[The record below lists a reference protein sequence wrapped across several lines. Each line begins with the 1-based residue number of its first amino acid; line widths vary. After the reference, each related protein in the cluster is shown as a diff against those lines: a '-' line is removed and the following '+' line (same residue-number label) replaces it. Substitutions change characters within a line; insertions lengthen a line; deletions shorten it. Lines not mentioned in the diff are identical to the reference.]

1 MDNLTDLVIAQII
14 EDIEVGDFTAIE
26 ELLKN
31 VPTKYLI
38 GFLSETVEG
47 KGY

>member
-14 EDIEVGDFTAIE
+14 EDIETGDFTAIE

-31 VPTKYLI
+31 VPNKYLI

-47 KGY
+47 KSY